1 MFQNSQRLIYLIVRQ
16 QIFTILNCIY
26 SVTDGRDKNS
36 MKSISFLLGAG
47 FSKPA
52 DYPLASEIN
61 SKFRKLSLEEFYIH
75 TSESA
80 YLTDSQ
86 NHNWIITQEKH
97 HFVVDFIKF
106 YTKSI
111 LTELEEFHYETFFD
125 YYMQLMRRELNE
137 VENSFFKE
145 FRKNRNYDWD
155 HYQLLFQFNRTFQQL
170 VADYITI
177 EWPKSISY
185 PKPYSVSFPHKN
197 YLALLEYLGEEH
209 KVHIHTLNHDLLME
223 KYFHFESI
231 AGKTSD
237 GFDDFASP
245 YYGQISNN
253 DITQRI
259 RLKRFINRYD
269 AIFNLYKLHGSSVD
283 NYVFNTNNKVYDMIK
298 WEYGLLERGIVKEIT
313 THLGEHLYFDGYVDV
328 VPEFLSGT
336 TEKINHY
343 ERKVYYS
350 KIFDHFTKNLYKSN
364 VLIVIGYGFADTRV
378 NTYLLDYFL
387 KNSDKIMIVINLSR
401 PKSEL
406 LDKKNVKFFQ
416 IGVEDIPIE
425 KVKDIIGGN

>member
-1 MFQNSQRLIYLIVRQ
+1 MEN
-16 QIFTILNCIY
+16 
-26 SVTDGRDKNS
+26 
-36 MKSISFLLGAG
+36 ISLLLGAG

-52 DYPLASEIN
+52 NYPLASEIN
-61 SKFRKLSLEEFYIH
+61 LKFRDLSLAEFFIH

-80 YLTDSQ
+80 HLTDTQ
-86 NHNWIITQEKH
+86 NPNWIITQEKH
-97 HFVVDFIKF
+97 YFVVDFIQF
-106 YTKSI
+106 YCSVI
-111 LTELEEFHYETFFD
+111 LSDQKDFHYETFFD
-125 YYMQLMRRELNE
+125 YYMQLMKREPNE
-137 VENSFFKE
+137 NEKFFFEE
-145 FRKNRNYDWD
+145 FKRNRNYNWD
-155 HYQLLFQFNRTFQQL
+155 HHQLLFQFNRTFQQL
-170 VADYITI
+170 VADYITV

-185 PKPYSVSFPHKN
+185 LTPYSTRFPHKN
-197 YLALLEYLGEEH
+197 YLELLEYLGEEH

-245 YYGQISNN
+245 YYGQISNK

-269 AIFNLYKLHGSSVD
+269 AIFNLYKLHGSVD
-283 NYVFNTNNKVYDMIK
+283 NYIFNTNNKVYEMIK

-336 TEKINHY
+336 TEKIKHY

-350 KIFDHFTKNLYKSN
+350 KIFERFKNNLITSN
-364 VLIVIGYGFADTRV
+364 YLIVIGYGFGDSKI
-378 NTYLLDYFL
+378 NKFL
-387 KNSDKIMIVINLSR
+387 SDCFINNDNQTMIVINKTR
-401 PKSEL
+401 PDSVL
-406 LDKKNVKFFQ
+406 IDKKT
-416 IGVEDIPIE
+416 
-425 KVKDIIGGN
+425 